1 MGNKTKNS
9 LASIGVSLAP
19 VAATFLVEGQLVE
32 GVFLSLLCG
41 GLIFGYTYLDDKSK
55 SDLTL
60 PDGVDE
66 DTFIDIAERLGEL
79 ENKHSVS
86 ERLNEI
92 LDGSKTNGE

>member
-32 GVFLSLLCG
+32 GGVLSVFCG
-41 GLIFGYTYLDDKSK
+41 ALIFGYTYLDDKSK
-55 SDLTL
+55 QQFSL

-79 ENKHSVS
+79 EKKKNFS
-86 ERLNEI
+86 EKLEDTI
-92 LDGSKTNGE
+92 NGGNN